1 MPSTQPESVIDV
13 GGYEHVLT
21 SLEVGVCVWEL
32 EIPNTP
38 SSLRLVHCNPAAGV
52 FLGVDHTFV
61 QGKRIHEGFPGSEKM
76 PLAGIFTKVIE
87 TGEPMKLNE
96 IPYKD
101 KYGEGMFSIDVH
113 PLPNKRCCVEFTN
126 ITERK
131 KAEKQVAERTEELSR
146 ALAELWS
153 EMDLARKIQT
163 VLVPTRPSIPGYE
176 VAAEMRPAQTVGG
189 DYVDVFEA
197 GGSSWM
203 IIGDV
208 SGHGI
213 SAGLIMMMI
222 QTSTRTVIGSMAREG
237 RKVSPSAVLTAVN
250 AAVSGNL
257 RRIGKDQYMT
267 VTVLRLDGD
276 KVVHAGLHQ
285 DILIHRAASR
295 QVVKVETTGV
305 WIGVM
310 DDVSKSLVDQEFSLE
325 EGDSLLLFTDGI
337 TESKGASD
345 PNGQGRLEAQFSA
358 LSAEGLPCEEIVK
371 RILDKAAEDSPHD
384 DCTLLAARRRERGN
398 GN

>member
-1 MPSTQPESVIDV
+1 MPSRIEP
-13 GGYEHVLT
+13 VLT

-32 EIPNTP
+32 EVPNTP

-52 FLGVDHTFV
+52 FLGVDHQFV
-61 QGKRIHEGFPGSEKM
+61 QGKRIHEGFPGSEQM
-76 PLAGIFTKVIE
+76 PLPGIFTRVIE
-87 TGEPMKLNE
+87 SGEPMSLGE
-96 IPYKD
+96 VPYKD
-101 KYGEGMFSIDVH
+101 TYGEGMFSIVVH
-113 PLPNKRCCVEFTN
+113 PLPDRRCSVEFTN

-131 KAEKQVAERTEELSR
+131 KAEKQVAERTEELTR

-163 VLVPTRPSIPGYE
+163 VLVPTRPTLPGYQ
-176 VAAEMRPAQTVGG
+176 VAAEMRPAQQVGG

-208 SGHGI
+208 SGHGV

-222 QTSTRTVIGSMAREG
+222 QTSVRTVITSLERDG
-237 RKVSPSAVLTAVN
+237 RKASPAAVLAAVN
-250 AAVSGNL
+250 ASVAGNL
-257 RRIGKDQYMT
+257 KHIGKDQYMT
-267 VTVLRLDGD
+267 VTVLRLDEG

-285 DILIHRAASR
+285 DILIHRAATQQLTR
-295 QVVKVETTGV
+295 IETTGV

-310 DDVSKSLVDQEFSLE
+310 DDATGSLVDQEFSLS
-325 EGDSLLLFTDGI
+325 EGDTLLLFTDGI

-345 PNGQGRLEAQFSA
+345 PNGQGRLEALFSA
-358 LSAEGLPCEEIVK
+358 LSTEGLPCEEIVK
-371 RILDKAAEDSPHD
+371 RVLDRAAEDSPHD
-384 DCTLLAARRRERGN
+384 DCTVLVARRESRN
-398 GN
+398 AS